1 MKNQFAKNVGNQGKY
16 SEKTVAENAT
26 NETTQKVNIT
36 KTKKK
41 SNCVVE
47 TFSRTVG
54 FFRPVQDWN
63 KGKVSEF
70 GDRKVYDKTFN
81 KITNT
86 GGKDGQSNEDSG
98 DAGRVIRAGKTNT

>member
-63 KGKVSEF
+63 KGKVEEF
-70 GDRKVYDKTFN
+70 KDRKKYN
-81 KITNT
+81 L

-98 DAGRVIRAGKTNT
+98 DAGRVIRAGKTNA

>member
-63 KGKVSEF
+63 KGKIEEF
-70 GDRKVYDKTFN
+70 KDRKMYN
-81 KITNT
+81 L

-98 DAGRVIRAGKTNT
+98 DAGRVIRAGKTNA